1 MGGDRG
7 QFCLLR
13 LNLSLTATSLKHTML
28 DISHNPLSISKT
40 NFKLSNDPMT
50 FTQLG
55 ALVTNGALRLSTKAL
70 AIFL

>member
-1 MGGDRG
+1 
-7 QFCLLR
+7 
-13 LNLSLTATSLKHTML
+13 ML
-28 DISHNPLSISKT
+28 DISHNPLAISKT